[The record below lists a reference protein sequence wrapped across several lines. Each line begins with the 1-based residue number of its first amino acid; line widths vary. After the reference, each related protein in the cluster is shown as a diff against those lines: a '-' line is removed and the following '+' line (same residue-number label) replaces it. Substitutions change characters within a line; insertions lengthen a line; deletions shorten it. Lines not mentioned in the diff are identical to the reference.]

1 MGFLTPE
8 QRQCY
13 GNYESEPTPIQLAR
27 YFHLDDIDKKSV
39 LIRRGNHNR
48 LGFALQLVSVRFLGT
63 FLENPIDVP
72 LGVVTEIATQLGIG
86 EIKCLPHYLKRP
98 LTRWEHQNEIKQRYG
113 YQDFSKQPGHWRLV
127 RWLYGRAWVGS
138 ESPSVLFDLATA
150 RLVEHKI
157 LLPGVTVLERLVMS
171 VRERSA
177 NLLWRILSK
186 LPSAEQRLK
195 LEALLVSETENWYT
209 PLDEIR
215 KSPTRHSSPALIAA
229 LNRLGTIRSLGIN
242 TLNFSRIPTSSLKAL
257 ARHAATIRVQAIA
270 RMPEQRRIATLLAF
284 IRVLEAEAG
293 DDVLDLLE
301 LLVKDLLTSSV
312 RDGKKERLRTI
323 KDLDAAA
330 LRLSEAAA
338 VILDPNCDNKSV
350 REVIFERIP
359 QEQLQSAMAKVEEIA
374 RPPED
379 DHYPELLKRWG
390 QVRRF
395 LPSLLRTMEFQT
407 TKAGQPILT
416 AVKFLKS
423 IEKKANPKMDA
434 APLDGISKGWLKL
447 LVQENTEIDRR
458 AYTFCTLERLCE
470 GLRRRELFISPS
482 IRWSNP
488 HAKLLQGSQWES
500 ARSQVCRSLNLQPT
514 PTVELEKLKQ
524 QLDEAFHRTAD
535 NLPSNTA
542 IKVEPN
548 QKGRDTLT
556 VSNLDKLEEPDSLKV
571 LKTLVAKLLPRVDLP
586 EVLLEIHAKTGFM
599 DEFIHGSLENSRVTD
614 LPISVCAVLIAQSC
628 NIGLKPLVRADIPAL
643 TRNRLAWIEQNY
655 LRAETLT
662 RANARLV
669 DAQRHIPLAQTWGGG
684 EVASADG
691 LRFVVPIQTLN
702 SGANRKYFGRG
713 RGITYYNFVSDQ
725 FTGFHALVVPGTLRD
740 SLVVLVGL
748 LEQETSLS
756 PKEIMTD
763 TAGYSDVVF
772 GLFWLLGYQ
781 FSPRLADVG
790 EARFWRLDQTANYGV
805 LDGIARQKVNVSLIE
820 NHWDDML
827 RVAGSLKLG
836 MVSATDI
843 MRTLSPGDKP
853 SALGRAIGEL
863 GRIAKTLYLLNYVDD
878 EAYRR
883 RILTQLNRGE
893 GRHALARVT
902 FHGQKGELRQ
912 RYREGQEDQLSALGL
927 VVNASIL
934 WNTYYMDAA
943 LTSLRQEQS
952 VSQED
957 LARLSPLGHA
967 HINMLGRYQFSLP
980 LAIIEGK
987 MRPLRNPND
996 FNDLDD

>member
-1 MGFLTPE
+1 VAYSN
-8 QRQCY
+8 Q
-13 GNYESEPTPIQLAR
+13 I
-27 YFHLDDIDKKSV
+27 V
-39 LIRRGNHNR
+39 IR
-48 LGFALQLVSVRFLGT
+48 F
-63 FLENPIDVP
+63 
-72 LGVVTEIATQLGIG
+72 
-86 EIKCLPHYLKRP
+86 
-98 LTRWEHQNEIKQRYG
+98 EHG

-171 VRERSA
+171 VRERAA
-177 NLLWRILSK
+177 NLLWRMLFK

-195 LEALLVSETENWYT
+195 LEPRQVSWMSLSTVVWKT
-209 PLDEIR
+209 PESQIC
-215 KSPTRHSSPALIAA
+215 
-229 LNRLGTIRSLGIN
+229 RL
-242 TLNFSRIPTSSLKAL
+242 
-257 ARHAATIRVQAIA
+257 
-270 RMPEQRRIATLLAF
+270 
-284 IRVLEAEAG
+284 
-293 DDVLDLLE
+293 
-301 LLVKDLLTSSV
+301 
-312 RDGKKERLRTI
+312 
-323 KDLDAAA
+323 
-330 LRLSEAAA
+330 
-338 VILDPNCDNKSV
+338 
-350 REVIFERIP
+350 
-359 QEQLQSAMAKVEEIA
+359 
-374 RPPED
+374 
-379 DHYPELLKRWG
+379 
-390 QVRRF
+390 
-395 LPSLLRTMEFQT
+395 
-407 TKAGQPILT
+407 
-416 AVKFLKS
+416 
-423 IEKKANPKMDA
+423 
-434 APLDGISKGWLKL
+434 
-447 LVQENTEIDRR
+447 
-458 AYTFCTLERLCE
+458 
-470 GLRRRELFISPS
+470 
-482 IRWSNP
+482 
-488 HAKLLQGSQWES
+488 
-500 ARSQVCRSLNLQPT
+500 
-514 PTVELEKLKQ
+514 
-524 QLDEAFHRTAD
+524 
-535 NLPSNTA
+535 
-542 IKVEPN
+542 
-548 QKGRDTLT
+548 
-556 VSNLDKLEEPDSLKV
+556 
-571 LKTLVAKLLPRVDLP
+571 
-586 EVLLEIHAKTGFM
+586 
-599 DEFIHGSLENSRVTD
+599 
-614 LPISVCAVLIAQSC
+614 
-628 NIGLKPLVRADIPAL
+628 
-643 TRNRLAWIEQNY
+643 
-655 LRAETLT
+655 
-662 RANARLV
+662 
-669 DAQRHIPLAQTWGGG
+669 
-684 EVASADG
+684 
-691 LRFVVPIQTLN
+691 
-702 SGANRKYFGRG
+702 
-713 RGITYYNFVSDQ
+713 VSDQ

-805 LDGIARQKVNVSLIE
+805 LDGIARQKVNISLIE

-853 SALGRAIGEL
+853 SVLGRAIGEL

-902 FHGQKGELRQ
+902 FHGPKGELRQ

-980 LAIIEGK
+980 LSVIEGK
-987 MRPLRNPND
+987 MRPLRDPND
-996 FNDLDD
+996 SNDLDD